1 MSQYDQPPK
10 PGDLYDQPP
19 PVAPPAGSA
28 SSAAPPPPK
37 ADEQLYDQPQPTVAR
52 AQLAMVKS
60 DSYVE
65 SRRGRRKIPTD
76 QTDDY
81 EVITDEAINSII
93 GPNERKKRAAKQK
106 DKQQGR
112 SVKGDTP
119 KRQTASAPKRAA
131 KKKADVEARSVKAPK
146 PPPPKQQKK
155 VEVKNKC
162 CIATTLFLT
171 VASLGL
177 AVFTSMAAFC
187 QLEETI
193 PKEYPWF

>member
-28 SSAAPPPPK
+28 SPAAPPPPPK
-37 ADEQLYDQPQPTVAR
+37 ADEQLYDQPPPVAEGKQSTAITKSEVDER
-52 AQLAMVKS
+52 PVVKATQ
-60 DSYVE
+60 
-65 SRRGRRKIPTD
+65 KT
-76 QTDDY
+76 TDY
-81 EVITDEAINSII
+81 EVIDDEAINSLI
-93 GPNERKKRAAKQK
+93 GPNARKKRAAKQK